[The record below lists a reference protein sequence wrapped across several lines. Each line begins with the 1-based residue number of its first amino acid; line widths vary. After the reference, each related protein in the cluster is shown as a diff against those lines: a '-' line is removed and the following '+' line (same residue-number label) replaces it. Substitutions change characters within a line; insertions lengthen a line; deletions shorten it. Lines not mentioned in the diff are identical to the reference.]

1 MSGKNNLDID
11 GAQPRAEE
19 NVDSYK
25 PIPEADQEFR
35 TSKSSLGKSKEKV
48 TDPAEEK
55 LLKKEDEIKITPMST
70 EAKYDHRNGDTKIEL
85 DAAAKRQF
93 TGLTKEELQKYAD
106 DPFWVRLRWFMF
118 VLFWA
123 LWLCMLAGAIAII
136 VRAPKCAAPEP
147 KTWYE
152 KGPLVDYSSDS
163 PVDYTALEQEL
174 QKLHEAKVQGVF
186 INPCENTYDVLD
198 DSTCVDKFKEFLKK
212 AQEKSVKLIVDLTAN
227 FVSTGHK
234 WFVASAN
241 GSAEFDKYFVWAAGK
256 DVNPDT
262 NQPNPPNNWKSLA
275 YVSPA
280 WNWSETRQQHY
291 LHQFR
296 SDQADLNFHEAAV
309 VKRFDDVLNKWVA
322 AGANG
327 VRLLK
332 ARHLLVNLD
341 LPDEA
346 MSSKPSG
353 ASHAEYGFYEHKHTS
368 DQPQLENLFAHW
380 AHLVRG
386 ANNENVFTIREDGVL
401 KPDWYKQHNSSS
413 LHPPSAAPVTLTDVN
428 TAVAQ
433 LNSSTQHWPILQLSA
448 DDAATNEELPALA
461 ALLRAA
467 PALTPQQLPAETNDT
482 THFGQLSSLRNEP
495 SIQFGQQLIAAV
507 PDNNS
512 TDKLIAVARWKA
524 GQPGYVAVLNPGPLP
539 ATANLTELSVVPDT
553 LAVHHVSP
561 AVKHL
566 TNYTVNREVP
576 ADSVAVPPHSALVL
590 SDTTNL
596 VEARV
601 MREYL

>member
-48 TDPAEEK
+48 SDPAEEK

-152 KGPLVDYSSDS
+152 KGPLVDYSSES
-163 PVDYTALEQEL
+163 AVDYVALEQDLERL
-174 QKLHEAKVQGVF
+174 QAAKIQGIF

-198 DSTCVDKFKEFLKK
+198 DNTCVDKFKEFLKK
-212 AQEKSVKLIVDLTAN
+212 AQAKSIKLIVDLTAN
-227 FVSTGHK
+227 FVSTSHR

-241 GSAEFDKYFVWAAGK
+241 GSAEFDKYFVWAPGK
-256 DVNPDT
+256 DINLET
-262 NQPNPPNNWKSLA
+262 NKPNPPNNWKSRSDA
-275 YVSPA
+275 VPA
-280 WNWSETRQQHY
+280 WSWSEARQKHY
-291 LHQFR
+291 LRQFKA
-296 SDQADLNFHEAAV
+296 DQADLNFHEAAV
-309 VKRFDDVLNKWVA
+309 VQQFDNVLNTWVA

-332 ARHLLVNLD
+332 ARHLLVD
-341 LPDEA
+341 LQLADEE
-346 MSSKPSG
+346 MSAKPSG
-353 ASHAEYGFYEHKHTS
+353 ASFAEFGFYEHKRTS
-368 DQPQLENLFAHW
+368 DQPQLGNLLAHW
-380 AHLVRG
+380 ARLLNAGG
-386 ANNENVFTIREDGVL
+386 AYNVPTHSRTFR
-401 KPDWYKQHNSSS
+401 
-413 LHPPSAAPVTLTDVN
+413 PPSL
-428 TAVAQ
+428 
-433 LNSSTQHWPILQLSA
+433 
-448 DDAATNEELPALA
+448 
-461 ALLRAA
+461 
-467 PALTPQQLPAETNDT
+467 
-482 THFGQLSSLRNEP
+482 
-495 SIQFGQQLIAAV
+495 
-507 PDNNS
+507 
-512 TDKLIAVARWKA
+512 
-524 GQPGYVAVLNPGPLP
+524 
-539 ATANLTELSVVPDT
+539 
-553 LAVHHVSP
+553 
-561 AVKHL
+561 
-566 TNYTVNREVP
+566 
-576 ADSVAVPPHSALVL
+576 
-590 SDTTNL
+590 
-596 VEARV
+596 
-601 MREYL
+601 